1 VNAKLDW
8 QVIDTALFDMDGTLL
23 DLHFDNY
30 FWRQHLPLRY
40 AEKNQMSPAIASDYL
55 TPLFA
60 KHYGSLQWYCLDFWQ
75 EQLGLDIV
83 TLKQEIQHLIAVRDG
98 VLDFLQQLRLAG
110 KRIILVTN
118 AHEDSLNLKMQ
129 CTGLAPHFDQI
140 LTSHQFGLAKEQ
152 TGFWQALRDEIHFDP
167 ARTVLFD
174 DSLPV
179 LRSAQQYGLAHV
191 RGILQPDSQAAP
203 QMTDEFAVVGKF
215 VELMPV
221 I

>member
-1 VNAKLDW
+1 MNARLDW
-8 QVIDTALFDMDGTLL
+8 QVIDTVLFDMDGTLL

-40 AEKNQMSPAIASDYL
+40 AAKNQMSPTFASDYL

-75 EQLGLDIV
+75 EQLGLDV
-83 TLKQEIQHLIAVRDG
+83 VALKQEVQHLIAVRDG
-98 VLDFLQQLRLAG
+98 VQDFLQQLRQAG

-118 AHEDSLNLKMQ
+118 AHEDSLSLKMQ

-152 TGFWQALRDEIHFDP
+152 AGFWQALRDEIDFDP

-203 QMTDEFAVVGKF
+203 QVTDEFAVVGKF
-215 VELMPV
+215 LELMPV

>member
-1 VNAKLDW
+1 VKLDW
-8 QVIDTALFDMDGTLL
+8 QAIDTVLFDMDGTLL

-30 FWRQHLPLRY
+30 FWRQHLPLHY
-40 AEKNQMSPAIASDYL
+40 AAKNQMSPLLANDYL

-75 EQLGLDIV
+75 EQLGLDV
-83 TLKQEIQHLIAVRDG
+83 VALKQEVQHLIAVRDG
-98 VLDFLQQLRLAG
+98 VPDFLQQLRLAG

-152 TGFWQALRDEIHFDP
+152 AGFWQALRDEIHFDP

-191 RGILQPDSQAAP
+191 RCILQPDSQAAP
-203 QMTDEFAVVGKF
+203 QMTDEFVVVGSF
-215 VELMPV
+215 QELMPV